1 MKIEIRVKA
10 NAKKTEIEKQAN
22 GTFVV
27 KVKELAKEGKANAA
41 VVETLA
47 AYFRVPKSSVTI
59 LRGLT
64 SRTKFVEIQTA
75 KP

>member
-41 VVETLA
+41 VIETLA
-47 AYFRVPKSSVTI
+47 AYFGIPKSSVSI
-59 LRGLT
+59 LHGLT
-64 SRTKFVEIQTA
+64 RHNKLIEIQIA
-75 KP
+75 QG